1 MVYNLRLQV
10 KLYLFYVAGGEERT
24 EVVPDALPVI
34 VLGEVNCVVHVSTQ
48 TEVLRQT
55 AKIG

>member
-1 MVYNLRLQV
+1 M
-10 KLYLFYVAGGEERT
+10 KLHLFYMAGGEERT

-34 VLGEVNCVVHVSTQ
+34 VLGEVDAVVHVAIQ

-55 AKIG
+55 AKNWLKW